1 MEPTDLILPEGTRL
15 VHIGPPKTGTTTL
28 QGAFHGGRDAIA
40 RQGVHYAGPTRQP
53 MSAVLAVI
61 GYPSPGTG
69 EVPSIKKWRRLVG
82 EIRHAGEQR
91 VVLSSE
97 RLSHSR
103 PEAIRTIVE
112 DLGAGSVHIV
122 ATLRPLA
129 KVIPSQWQQSVQTG
143 LQVSYDEFLEE
154 IFNDPDGRHGRA
166 FWYRHR
172 HDQLIARWA
181 EVVGP
186 HNVTVIA
193 LDDRDHGMVLRVFEQ
208 MLGLKEGT
216 LVADGD
222 RTNRSMTLPEVEV
235 VRAFNEQFFAEGLGR
250 PLHTKVMRFGA
261 TAHIKAREPAPDE
274 PRIETPQWALDRAG
288 QISMEMVDT
297 IMASGIRVV
306 GDPERLRPTL
316 TSGLVDGRQPTFR
329 IAPEVAGRAA
339 MGVLLASGL
348 ARSTKGSTK
357 DGDRYVPRPSVEPIA
372 LARISTIQMM
382 AVLWRRI
389 RAAVVIRTRRLLRR
403 SG

>member
-1 MEPTDLILPEGTRL
+1 VEPTDLLLPEGTRL

-40 RQGVHYAGPTRQP
+40 GQGVHYAGPTRQP
-53 MSAVLAVI
+53 MGAVLAVM
-61 GYPSPGTG
+61 GYPSPNTG
-69 EVPSIKKWRRLVG
+69 EVPSIKKWKALVG
-82 EIRHAGEQR
+82 EIKQAGGKR

-112 DLGAGSVHIV
+112 DLGPGKVHIAV
-122 ATLRPLA
+122 TLRPLA

-143 LQVSYDEFLEE
+143 LQASFDDYLDEIL
-154 IFNDPDGRHGRA
+154 NDPDGKRSHA
-166 FWYRHR
+166 FWYKHR
-172 HDQLIARWA
+172 HDRLIARWA
-181 EVVGP
+181 EIVGP

-208 MLGLKEGT
+208 MLGLSEGT
-216 LVADGD
+216 LIADGD

-235 VRAFNEQFFAEGLGR
+235 VRAFNEQFFAENLSR

-274 PRIETPQWALDRAG
+274 PRIETPQWALDRAS
-288 QISMEMVDT
+288 QISTEMVDA
-297 IMASGIRVV
+297 ILASGVRLV

-329 IAPEVAGRAA
+329 IAPEIAGRAA

-348 ARSTKGSTK
+348 ARSTK
-357 DGDRYVPRPSVEPIA
+357 DDDRYVPRPSVEPIA

-389 RAAVVIRTRRLLRR
+389 RAAVVVRTRRLFRR

>member
-1 MEPTDLILPEGTRL
+1 MEPTDLLLPEGTRL

-53 MSAVLAVI
+53 MSAVLAVM

-69 EVPSIKKWRRLVG
+69 EVPSIKKWKALVG
-82 EIRHAGEQR
+82 EIKRAGGQR

-97 RLSHSR
+97 RLSHSG
-103 PEAIRTIVE
+103 PAAIRTIVE
-112 DLGAGSVHIV
+112 DLGPGKVHIAV
-122 ATLRPLA
+122 TLRPLA

-143 LQVSYDEFLEE
+143 LQASFDDYLDR
-154 IFNDPDGRHGRA
+154 IFNDPDGKRGRA
-166 FWYRHR
+166 FWSRHR

-193 LDDRDHGMVLRVFEQ
+193 LDDRDHGMVLRIFEQ

-222 RTNRSMTLPEVEV
+222 RTNRSMTLPEIEL
-235 VRAFNEQFFAEGLGR
+235 VRAFNQQFFAEGFSL
-250 PLHTKVMRFGA
+250 PLHTRVMRWGA
-261 TAHIKAREPAPDE
+261 EIHMKTREPGPDE
-274 PRIETPQWALDRAG
+274 PRIENPQWVLDRAG
-288 QISMEMVDT
+288 EIASEMVDA
-297 IMASGIRVV
+297 IVASGVRIV

-316 TSGLVDGRQPTFR
+316 TSQLVDGRQPEPR
-329 IAPEVAGRAA
+329 ITPQIAARAA
-339 MGVLLASGL
+339 MGVVL
-348 ARSTKGSTK
+348 TKGVFRSAA
-357 DGDRYVPRPSVEPIA
+357 DGDGYVPRPSVEPIA
-372 LARISTIQMM
+372 VSSISTIKVMT
-382 AVLWRRI
+382 VLRHRV
-389 RAAVVIRTRRLLRR
+389 RAAVLMRTRRLLRR
-403 SG
+403 S